1 MKTVQLH
8 EAKAHLSELID
19 AVQKGE
25 EITISK
31 YGKPVA
37 KLTGIAIPKKRELG
51 FYPIKF
57 KSDFSASSSQ
67 DVIDLFYDK

>member
-31 YGKPVA
+31 YGKAVA
-37 KLTGIAIPKKRELG
+37 KLTGIATSKKRKLG
-51 FYPIKF
+51 FYPIVF
-57 KSDFSASSSQ
+57 KSDFSASS
-67 DVIDLFYDK
+67 F

>member
-8 EAKAHLSELID
+8 EAKAQLSELID

-37 KLTGIAIPKKRELG
+37 RLSGIEVLSEKRALG
-51 FYPIKF
+51 FYPIEF
-57 KSDFSASSSQ
+57 KSDLLEPTSQ
-67 DVIDLFYDK
+67 DVLDSFYK